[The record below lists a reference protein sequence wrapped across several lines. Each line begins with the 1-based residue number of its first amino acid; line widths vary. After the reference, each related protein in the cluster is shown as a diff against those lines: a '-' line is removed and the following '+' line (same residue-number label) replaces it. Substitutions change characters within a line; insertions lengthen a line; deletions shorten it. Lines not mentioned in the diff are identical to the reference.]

1 MGPTPSTLIITR
13 RYSPLRGLTSSS
25 CGGLRPSA
33 EAFFALLA
41 KKELIIL
48 FWPIF
53 GIFWSPVITLV
64 TFSSNISNNNK
75 KKSKK
80 FQKNSNNFK
89 KIPNFK
95 KRPKNPKNL
104 KKNPKNKKKNSKKRL
119 KNPLKKNPKISKNL
133 KKFQKI
139 TFFSICLFV

>member
-1 MGPTPSTLIITR
+1 MAVIQNSCYLIAK

-33 EAFFALLA
+33 EAFFALRA

-64 TFSSNISNNNK
+64 TFSSNISNNNNK
-75 KKSKK
+75 NNKIKEKSKN
-80 FQKNSNNFK
+80 FNQSSPVHPVSEFRGGTLSVTNRRTNEQTEILVSN
-89 KIPNFK
+89 IG
-95 KRPKNPKNL
+95 
-104 KKNPKNKKKNSKKRL
+104 
-119 KNPLKKNPKISKNL
+119 
-133 KKFQKI
+133 
-139 TFFSICLFV
+139 